1 MREAIALLLPA
12 CAIGVVLYRS
22 AGVMS
27 ARAAAASLALA
38 LCLGIGFSSVVS
50 TALIFSGIAPASR
63 AFVLID
69 VATWA
74 IVAALSWW
82 TTSAAKSREP
92 KAKSPKPKAQSPE
105 PEAQGRAP
113 WLLPATF
120 GVIAIVAL
128 ASVVASSMAA
138 PHGDWD
144 AWAIWNQHARF
155 LFRGGDGSW
164 REFLSIAWSQPDY
177 PLLLPASVARV
188 WAYAGHESTL
198 GPALIAM
205 VFGIACV
212 TLVVTTLDGQRRWIA
227 GALMLGAT
235 TFLTQV
241 PSQCADVPLACFI
254 VATLAV
260 TFGDG
265 LRIPPPG
272 SRIPPP
278 GSRIPGPGSR
288 IPNPESRIPA
298 LLAGATAA
306 MAAWTKNE
314 GVVFVLL
321 MFFVA
326 VVVAVRRRDGRQ
338 LLWSIAGAA
347 PMLIAVVWFKL
358 SLAPSSGLVE
368 GQSLTV
374 ILTRLLDPARHATVI
389 ELVAQHAMR
398 WSAPF
403 AYAVFPL
410 VSLVAIW
417 MAVRVG
423 GSVRVMTLVLGLM
436 LVAYYVVYV
445 TTPFDITWHVT
456 TSVDRL
462 LVQLWPALVL
472 TVFLGLQS
480 TGTGP
485 QSSVSSPRSFT

>member
-1 MREAIALLLPA
+1 MREAIAVLIPA
-12 CAIGVVLYRS
+12 CAIGVFLYPRS
-22 AGVMS
+22 ASRVC
-27 ARAAAASLALA
+27 ALALA

-50 TALIFSGIAPASR
+50 LALIVIGVAPTSR
-63 AFVLID
+63 TFVLID
-69 VATWA
+69 VAVWV
-74 IVAALSWW
+74 IVAAFGWLNASSTPNFQLPTPKRPQSWDW
-82 TTSAAKSREP
+82 L
-92 KAKSPKPKAQSPE
+92 
-105 PEAQGRAP
+105 AP
-113 WLLPATF
+113 TAF

-128 ASVVASSMAA
+128 ASVIASSRAA

-164 REFLSIAWSQPDY
+164 REFFAITWSQPDY

-188 WAYAGHESTL
+188 WAYAGHESTI
-198 GPALIAM
+198 GPELIAM

-212 TLVVTTLDGQRRWIA
+212 TLVVTTLDGQRKWIA
-227 GALMLGAT
+227 GALLLGAT

-260 TFGDG
+260 TFGDA
-265 LRIPPPG
+265 LRG
-272 SRIPPP
+272 SRAP
-278 GSRIPGPGSR
+278 GVI
-288 IPNPESRIPA
+288 
-298 LLAGATAA
+298 AGATCT

-321 MFFVA
+321 MLIVA
-326 VVVAVRRRDGRQ
+326 IVAAMRGPAKAGHDVRHDRRQ

-347 PMLIAVVWFKL
+347 PILIAVVWFKL
-358 SLAPSSGLVE
+358 ALAPPSGLVE

-374 ILTRLLDPARHATVI
+374 ILTRLLDPARHATV
-389 ELVAQHAMR
+389 LGLMAQHAMR
-398 WSAPF
+398 WSAPI
-403 AYAVFPL
+403 AVAVFPI
-410 VSLVAIW
+410 VSFVAAWI
-417 MAVRVG
+417 AVRAG
-423 GSVRVMTLVLGLM
+423 GAVRVMTLVVGLM
-436 LVAYYVVYV
+436 LLSYYVVYV

-472 TVFLGLQS
+472 VVFLGLQS
-480 TGTGP
+480 PGSSP
-485 QSSVSSPRSFT
+485 QSTVISQKVSDI